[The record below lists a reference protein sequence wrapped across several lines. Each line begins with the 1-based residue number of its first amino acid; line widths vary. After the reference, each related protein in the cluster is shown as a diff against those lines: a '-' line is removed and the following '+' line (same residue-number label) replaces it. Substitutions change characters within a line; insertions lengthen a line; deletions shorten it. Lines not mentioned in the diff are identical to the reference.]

1 MGFNSGFKGLK
12 VNNALYFVYENGVQR
27 NNHVTQL
34 WRGQQPEEET
44 SQGWGGRGT
53 CERFCSEMGGMG
65 VTRCDAGLWGQTAGV

>member
-1 MGFNSGFKGLK
+1 MGFNSAFKGLK

-44 SQGWGGRGT
+44 SQG
-53 CERFCSEMGGMG
+53 
-65 VTRCDAGLWGQTAGV
+65 

>member
-1 MGFNSGFKGLK
+1 LGTWKILTGWRKALSRLK

-44 SQGWGGRGT
+44 SQG
-53 CERFCSEMGGMG
+53 
-65 VTRCDAGLWGQTAGV
+65 